1 LNPTSERGVSA
12 HNLSNGDVEAPSKDE
27 KSQRLAELMNL
38 ISDEKLLLIFRTIF
52 LASGD
57 TSEILM
63 SRLKLSRKQYYSRI
77 SSLTRA
83 GLVKREK
90 GRYFVTA
97 FGKVIH
103 SAQLD
108 FEAKFQSAIDNYWK
122 LKAIDSL
129 QMFSGEE
136 KNKVICELISNQD
149 IRNVLLDQEPQPQL
163 YTKATIKKIDVL
175 HEMLPA
181 PQLQSGTGQS
191 SL

>member
-1 LNPTSERGVSA
+1 LNPTSEHGVSA
-12 HNLSNGDVEAPSKDE
+12 HNLSSDDVEAPSKDE
-27 KSQRLAELMNL
+27 KSERLAELMNL

-57 TSEILM
+57 TSEILI

-97 FGKVIH
+97 FGKVVYD
-103 SAQLD
+103 AQRLLGC
-108 FEAKFQSAIDNYWK
+108 AVKNQWK

-129 QMFSGEE
+129 GLACDGEMPKGE
-136 KNKVICELISNQD
+136 RIKIIESMISNQQ
-149 IRNVLLDQEPQPQL
+149 IRNIL
-163 YTKATIKKIDVL
+163 YR
-175 HEMLPA
+175 
-181 PQLQSGTGQS
+181 LQA
-191 SL
+191 